1 MSLLETIRS
10 AHGGSGISNVGRRHG
25 LSESETERAI
35 EALVPE
41 LRHAFRRHS
50 TFGRTG
56 APAIHAAI
64 EDPRHEHFI
73 DDPGTLE
80 GPEAQ
85 DEGERILA
93 DLLGA
98 READSI
104 ARHAAKSSGIAEG
117 KLREL
122 LPTVTAMMMGAL
134 TKQVRGSKEGSGQR
148 ESDTPT
154 VAGHFGT
161 YEESSSGATLARGLA
176 ALFGDEEVSIDKK
189 P

>member
-10 AHGGSGISNVGRRHG
+10 AHGGSGIGNLGRCHG
-25 LSESETERAI
+25 LSETETERAI

-41 LRHAFRRHS
+41 LGHAFRRHS
-50 TFGRTG
+50 TQGRTG

-64 EDPRHEHFI
+64 EDPRHERFI
-73 DDPGTLE
+73 DHPEALE
-80 GPEAQ
+80 GPEARE
-85 DEGERILA
+85 EGERILA

-117 KLREL
+117 ELREL
-122 LPTVTAMMMGAL
+122 LPSVTAMMMGAL
-134 TKQVRGSKEGSGQR
+134 TKQVRGSDDEARER

-161 YEESSSGATLARGLA
+161 YEESTSGATLARGLA